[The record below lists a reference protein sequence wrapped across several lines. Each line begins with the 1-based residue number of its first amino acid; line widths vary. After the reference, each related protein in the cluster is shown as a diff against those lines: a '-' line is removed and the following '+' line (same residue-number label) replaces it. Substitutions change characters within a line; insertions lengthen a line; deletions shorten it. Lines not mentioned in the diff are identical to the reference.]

1 MQLVY
6 FLSDQIGIT
15 GEARYSKSFY
25 TQPFKSGITQDRHMQ
40 NVGVM
45 FGVQYRRRKAD
56 FDARRGFFQPYNFAY
71 ATVGTNFPMRTAGVK
86 MKDIP
91 DMLGQ
96 QISLGVGRQYT
107 PLSAVRGSIEIG
119 RYAYQHG
126 GVYPLSVTADYMLN
140 LTNMIGNYSENR
152 IFDLNAFAGI
162 VYTHHEMEDKNYF
175 GIQGGL
181 QQSFKLNDRW
191 NIFAEEYLRGYN
203 SKITPSARTYTSG
216 EYTFVLGASIGTS
229 YRF

>member
-1 MQLVY
+1 
-6 FLSDQIGIT
+6 
-15 GEARYSKSFY
+15 
-25 TQPFKSGITQDRHMQ
+25 
-40 NVGVM
+40 
-45 FGVQYRRRKAD
+45 
-56 FDARRGFFQPYNFAY
+56 
-71 ATVGTNFPMRTAGVK
+71 MRTAGVK

-152 IFDLNAFAGI
+152 IFDPTPLPVSSI
-162 VYTHHEMEDKNYF
+162 RTTKW
-175 GIQGGL
+175 
-181 QQSFKLNDRW
+181 KTR
-191 NIFAEEYLRGYN
+191 
-203 SKITPSARTYTSG
+203 ITSASRA
-216 EYTFVLGASIGTS
+216 VCNRASS
-229 YRF
+229 

>member
-1 MQLVY
+1 
-6 FLSDQIGIT
+6 
-15 GEARYSKSFY
+15 
-25 TQPFKSGITQDRHMQ
+25 
-40 NVGVM
+40 
-45 FGVQYRRRKAD
+45 
-56 FDARRGFFQPYNFAY
+56 
-71 ATVGTNFPMRTAGVK
+71 MRTAGVK

-96 QISLGVGRQYT
+96 QVSLGVGRQYT

-191 NIFAEEYLRGYN
+191 SIFAEEYLRGYN
-203 SKITPSARTYTSG
+203 GKITPSARTYTSG

>member
-1 MQLVY
+1 
-6 FLSDQIGIT
+6 
-15 GEARYSKSFY
+15 
-25 TQPFKSGITQDRHMQ
+25 MQ

-56 FDARRGFFQPYNFAY
+56 FDAKRGFFQPYNFAY

-96 QISLGVGRQYT
+96 QVSLGVGRQYT

-203 SKITPSARTYTSG
+203 GKITPSARTYTSG